1 MYCRTEAMS
10 MNLHIEDYQKN
21 PFPFAV
27 YLAARDIYSSTV
39 SLLTMTGKFVLAF
52 LIVILALA
60 TSLIWVTALYF
71 LFISSRRKAK
81 TGFEEMISKWQDA
94 SPSAEMFDELERLIR
109 TKQVMEKDGKFR
121 RPKKF
126 KIFRPFFKQVRLFYE
141 IYDAQTKW
149 LEEKL
154 YPTAEEL
161 GIPPEDIEYMKAQM
175 TAEDYAD
182 LRDPDWIQYEKK
194 CLLN

>member
-1 MYCRTEAMS
+1 

-109 TKQVMEKDGKFR
+109 TKV
-121 RPKKF
+121 
-126 KIFRPFFKQVRLFYE
+126 L
-141 IYDAQTKW
+141 
-149 LEEKL
+149 
-154 YPTAEEL
+154 
-161 GIPPEDIEYMKAQM
+161 
-175 TAEDYAD
+175 
-182 LRDPDWIQYEKK
+182 
-194 CLLN
+194 

>member
-1 MYCRTEAMS
+1 